1 MLGYLVNRCVARVIS
16 PVCFDKNLYF
26 MRITAITIS
35 ITLEIEMDEA
45 IKQVSGNI
53 VDIVQGRIF
62 PGTIEIAH
70 GKIARII
77 RETGTYS
84 TYIIPGFIDSHIHI
98 ESSMLTPS
106 EFARV
111 AVIHG
116 TVGAVCDPH
125 EMANVMGVDGIEH
138 MIADGDQV
146 PFKFFWGVPSCVPAT
161 EFETAGGRVEVS
173 HVKDLMKMEQVVC
186 LSEVMNV
193 PGVLQ
198 NDPAIIAKIRAAQA
212 HDKPIDGH
220 APGLQ
225 GRDLDRYIK
234 AGISTDHESLS
245 KEEALEKIRSGM
257 KIQIREGSA
266 AKDFDELIALAWEH
280 AESCMFCSDDKHPDD
295 LMGGHIDA
303 LVRRAIGHGIDTMDV
318 LRMASLNPARHYGLG
333 VGMLQVGDAA
343 DFLVIDDLSRMNIV
357 KTFINGSLV
366 VQNGMTFIGE
376 SKKDI
381 VNNFYTREKRVDD
394 FAIKGRD
401 RKVHIIQAHDGQLVT
416 GHLVGTPKVVDGHLV
431 SDPERDILKMTVVNR
446 YEDAPPSLGFIK
458 GFGLKRGAIASSVA
472 HDSHNI
478 ISVGANDKEMCR
490 AINAIIRSRGG
501 ISVVEGDREKVLPLP
516 IAGIMSDWN
525 YKKVARS
532 YTEMD
537 RLSKAL
543 GSPLKAP
550 FMTLSFMALLVIPE
564 IKLGDRGLFDVNRF
578 EFIDLFAAS

>member
-1 MLGYLVNRCVARVIS
+1 
-16 PVCFDKNLYF
+16 
-26 MRITAITIS
+26 MRIAANAGS
-35 ITLEIEMDEA
+35 MTLEDLMDEA
-45 IKQVSGNI
+45 IKEISGNI
-53 VDIVQGRIF
+53 VDIVKGRIF

-77 RETGTYS
+77 REAEAYS

-125 EMANVMGVDGIEH
+125 EIANVMGVDGIRY

-161 EFETAGGRVEVS
+161 DFESAGARVEVS
-173 HVKDLMKMEQVVC
+173 HVEDLMKLKKVVC

-198 NDPAIIAKIRAAQA
+198 SDPALIAKIKKAQT
-212 HDKPIDGH
+212 HNKPIDGH
-220 APGLQ
+220 APGLR
-225 GRDLDRYIK
+225 GEELVRYIR

-245 KEEALEKIRSGM
+245 KGEALEKIHLGM

-266 AKDFDELIALAWEH
+266 AKNFDELIPLAQGH
-280 AESCMFCSDDKHPDD
+280 AEACMFCSDDKHPDD
-295 LMGGHIDA
+295 LMDGHIDA
-303 LVRRAIGHGIDTMDV
+303 MVRRAIGYGIVGIDA
-318 LRMASLNPARHYGLG
+318 LRMASLNPIRHYGLG
-333 VGMLQVGDAA
+333 VGLLQEGDPA
-343 DFLVIDDLSRMNIV
+343 DFLIIDGFSMLDIL
-357 KTFINGSLV
+357 KTFINGKLV
-366 VQNGMTFIGE
+366 AENGKTLLNPSARPTVNRFTTGE
-376 SKKDI
+376 KGVI
-381 VNNFYTREKRVDD
+381 D
-394 FAIKGRD
+394 FAIKGRN
-401 RKVHIIQAHDGQLVT
+401 RKVHIIEAHDGQLVT
-416 GHLVGTPKVVDGHLV
+416 GHLVDALKVVDGRLA
-431 SDPERDILKMTVVNR
+431 SDTERDILKMTVVNR

-478 ISVGANDKEMCR
+478 ISVGVNDKDMCR
-490 AINAIIRSRGG
+490 AINAIIRNKGG
-501 ISVVEGDREKVLPLP
+501 ISVVNGDMEKVLPLP
-516 IAGIMSDWN
+516 IAGIMSDLS
-525 YKKVARS
+525 YQEVARG
-532 YTEMD
+532 YTEMG

-564 IKLGDRGLFDVNRF
+564 IKLGDRGLFDVGRF
-578 EFIDLFAAS
+578 DFIDLFASS